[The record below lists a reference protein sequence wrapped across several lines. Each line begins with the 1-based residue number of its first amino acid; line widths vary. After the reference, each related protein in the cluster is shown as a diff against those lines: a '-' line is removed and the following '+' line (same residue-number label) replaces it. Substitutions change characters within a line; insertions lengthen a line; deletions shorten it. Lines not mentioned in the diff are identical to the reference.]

1 MGSALVV
8 PPELLKQLR
17 LGDQSGPQSAPN
29 LHRRPTD
36 RNGPDEAWLRLRAS
50 GLLRWGIPEA
60 GGGCDVAA
68 PAMLASY
75 LELARVD
82 LTTTFVLTQRN
93 AACQRLAASPNRALQ
108 ERLLPR
114 LARDEIFAT
123 VGISHLTT
131 SRQHLATA
139 AVTARPCEGG
149 FELEGEI
156 PWVTGGARADVLITG
171 GTLAGGE
178 QLLAAVETRQ
188 TGVEVAPAVDLL
200 ALEGSST
207 GPVRLHRVKVA
218 HSDLV
223 HEPTPQVLKQGANL
237 TAGSLSTSALA
248 IGHAWGA
255 IDDLVV
261 EARARPE
268 LGEFVEPLQAE
279 AEGLREQLLAATRPE
294 SCGGVGN
301 VNERLRIQANSL
313 VLRATQVL
321 LAATKG
327 AGYVAGHR
335 AGRLAREAL
344 FFLVWSCP
352 QPVVMANLRELTR
365 RESTQGESTRG
376 AGDADPRDRPAV

>member
-1 MGSALVV
+1 MGSTWVV
-8 PPELLKQLR
+8 PPELLRQLR
-17 LGDQSGPQSAPN
+17 LDDRSGPRGAVTPPQRTVDP
-29 LHRRPTD
+29 H
-36 RNGPDEAWLRLRAS
+36 GPDEAWLRLRAS
-50 GLLRWGIPEA
+50 GLLRWGVPEA
-60 GGGCDVAA
+60 WGGCDVAP
-68 PAMLASY
+68 PALLAAY

-93 AACQRLAASPNRALQ
+93 AACQRLAASPNRGLQ
-108 ERLLPR
+108 KRLLPR

-131 SRQHLATA
+131 SRQHLAHA

-178 QLLAAVETRQ
+178 QLLAALDTRQ
-188 TGVEVAPAVDLL
+188 TGVEIVPAMELL

-207 GPVRLHRVKVA
+207 GPVRLRGVKVS
-218 HSDLV
+218 HDNLV

-255 IDDLVV
+255 IDDLVE
-261 EARARPE
+261 EARGRPE
-268 LGEFVEPLQAE
+268 LGEFVEPLRAE
-279 AEGLREQLLAATRPE
+279 AEGLREELLTATRPE

-301 VNERLRIQANSL
+301 VNERLRIEANSL

-352 QPVVMANLRELTR
+352 QPVVTANLRELTR
-365 RESTQGESTRG
+365 RELPRSEAARG
-376 AGDADPRDRPAV
+376 PGGVDLGDRPAG